1 MDYIYKSWLTIQKR
15 LQQQLDGKI
24 RWLEMFN
31 SDAELVETSGYTLE
45 AIRIKAVQI
54 LAMTTPESDTNVPL
68 TKKRNTKK
76 PKKSC

>member
-1 MDYIYKSWLTIQKR
+1 VDYIYKSWLTIQKR

-24 RWLEMFN
+24 RWLEMLN

>member
-15 LQQQLDGKI
+15 LQHQLDGKI
-24 RWLEMFN
+24 RWLEMLN

-45 AIRIKAVQI
+45 AIRTKAVQI

>member
-24 RWLEMFN
+24 RWLEMLN

>member
-24 RWLEMFN
+24 RWLEMLN
-31 SDAELVETSGYTLE
+31 SDAELVETSGYSLE
-45 AIRIKAVQI
+45 AIRTKAVQI

>member
-24 RWLEMFN
+24 RWLEMLN

-45 AIRIKAVQI
+45 AIRTKAVQI

>member
-1 MDYIYKSWLTIQKR
+1 ML
-15 LQQQLDGKI
+15 
-24 RWLEMFN
+24 N

>member
-24 RWLEMFN
+24 RWLEMLN

-54 LAMTTPESDTNVPL
+54 LAMTTPESDTNVAL